1 MSIKDVARLGD
12 VTSHGGVL
20 AAPVNTS
27 VLTNDRPTA
36 HVGTAIYCPAG
47 SPNPHGPTAIV
58 GGNTSVRVGGIPI
71 AHRLSPTSCG
81 AVVATAS
88 GDVNA

>member
-1 MSIKDVARLGD
+1 MKIKGVARLGD
-12 VTSHGGVL
+12 ITTHGGIL
-20 AAPVNTS
+20 KAPVNAS

-36 HVGTAIYCPAG
+36 HIGTVAICPAG
-47 SPNPHGPTAIV
+47 KPPHGFSVVV
-58 GGNTSVRVGGIPI
+58 GGNSSVKVGDIPI

-81 AVVATAS
+81 ALVASAS